1 MCTVALCD
9 DISICIDLSAHK
21 QEVDVLLR
29 KLDPDLDGR
38 VSIREFKKVLCGSTP
53 ITCSTPVRQADLRAP
68 HKVRRTRS
76 EKSLQLKS
84 ELLKYSTKEN
94 EVTASPVSITP
105 PLRPE

>member
-1 MCTVALCD
+1 MVALCD

-68 HKVRRTRS
+68 HKVRRTCS
-76 EKSLQLKS
+76 ESL
-84 ELLKYSTKEN
+84 
-94 EVTASPVSITP
+94 
-105 PLRPE
+105 

>member
-1 MCTVALCD
+1 MVALCD
-9 DISICIDLSAHK
+9 DISICIDLSTHK

-68 HKVRRTRS
+68 HKVRRTCS
-76 EKSLQLKS
+76 ESL
-84 ELLKYSTKEN
+84 
-94 EVTASPVSITP
+94 
-105 PLRPE
+105 